1 MSDTT
6 AQGSTS
12 PTQHEAVQEVQG
24 VFPNDDAMQTALSQ
38 LTLAGYDR
46 ADFSLP
52 EDQEPGE
59 VETPNE
65 GASPPTDD
73 SDKRQLRTMGT
84 SMAGYAGA
92 VAVAGATLATGGA
105 AGLAVAAAA
114 AVGVGTGAAANAA
127 GQAADKAQVEAR
139 NARGREGK
147 LILAVRTRTPEQATQ
162 VVDLMEQAGAT
173 RTEAVTRPQEALTAG
188 VSAASWTGA

>member
-1 MSDTT
+1 MSDTGD
-6 AQGSTS
+6 AKAG
-12 PTQHEAVQEVQG
+12 PGHEATVHEVQG
-24 VFPNDDAMQTALSQ
+24 VFPDDDTMQTALSQ

-52 EDQEPGE
+52 EEQAANELA
-59 VETPNE
+59 TPNE
-65 GASPPTDD
+65 SAAPPTDD
-73 SDKRQLRTMGT
+73 ADKRQLRTMGT

-114 AVGVGTGAAANAA
+114 AVGAGTGVMANAA

-139 NARGREGK
+139 NQRGRDGR
-147 LILAVRTRTPEQATQ
+147 LILAVRTTTPDQ
-162 VVDLMEQAGAT
+162 VSQVLGLMQEAGALK
-173 RTEAVTRPQEALTAG
+173 TESVTRADQTLTAG
-188 VSAASWTGA
+188 VAAASWTGE